1 MDKDVADDMVT
12 DMAADDVATTRQ
24 MTWRTV
30 AADGQP
36 HGRWQGIHVRWQ
48 GVHTTNVNAATWQ
61 MTWHNDVITT

>member
-36 HGRWQGIHVRWQ
+36 HGR
-48 GVHTTNVNAATWQ
+48 
-61 MTWHNDVITT
+61 